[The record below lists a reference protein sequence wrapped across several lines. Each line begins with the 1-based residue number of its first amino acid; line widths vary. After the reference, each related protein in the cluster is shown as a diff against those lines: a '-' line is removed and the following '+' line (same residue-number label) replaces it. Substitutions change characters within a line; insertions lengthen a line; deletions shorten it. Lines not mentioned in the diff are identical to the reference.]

1 MSKKAGYKE
10 RIIRHFRRTY
20 KNKICVVALILIGI
34 LSTIISD
41 DATVLVFTLLIGIPL
56 FFVKDNFVM

>member
-20 KNKICVVALILIGI
+20 KNKICVVVLILIGI
-34 LSTIISD
+34 LSTVISD

-56 FFVKDNFVM
+56 FFVKDNFIM

>member
-1 MSKKAGYKE
+1 MNKKAGYKE

-34 LSTIISD
+34 LSTVISD

>member
-10 RIIRHFRRTY
+10 RIMRHLRRTY
-20 KNKICVVALILIGI
+20 KNKICVLALILIGI
-34 LSTIISD
+34 LSTIISN